1 MRLLGSITRKACY
14 FRNGGCSLGSM
25 NWRYDAIGAS
35 GYKAGGVLTSPS
47 IFTYSA
53 QYYHSALMQASTVMA
68 RGERFP
74 WTTGSVTVTAVGRGT
89 HRTIERRK
97 GYDNRVKGV
106 GTIQLVS
113 PVVTRWLQPAAN
125 YETSGVAV
133 LRFMFLPEPGKMLA
147 LVAGLS
153 LLSVLYRI
161 RS

>member
-1 MRLLGSITRKACY
+1 LFKYT
-14 FRNGGCSLGSM
+14 
-25 NWRYDAIGAS
+25 
-35 GYKAGGVLTSPS
+35 
-47 IFTYSA
+47 A

-68 RGERFP
+68 LGERFP
-74 WTTGSVTVTAVGRGT
+74 WTTGSVTVTAVGRGP

-113 PVVTRWLQPAAN
+113 PVVTRWLEPSGS
-125 YETSGVAV
+125 YETSGIAV
-133 LRFMFLPEPGKMLA
+133 LRFKFLPEPGTLIA